1 MSNAADDERF
11 DKEGFLRDI
20 QQWDET
26 MACAIANGEGITLEE
41 AHWELIHCARAYFKQ
56 FDISPEMRPFVKWV
70 SQQLGKDKGSSLY
83 LLTLFPQSPAKLIS
97 KIAGL
102 PKPPNCL

>member
-1 MSNAADDERF
+1 MDDKTLF
-11 DKEGFLRDI
+11 DEEGFLR
-20 QQWDET
+20 QLSNWDESL
-26 MACAIANGEGITLEE
+26 ALSIAAAEGIALTDE
-41 AHWELIHCARAYFKQ
+41 HWQLIHCAREYFSR

-70 SQQLGKDKGSSLY
+70 KQHLGEDKGKSLY
-83 LLTLFPQSPAKLIS
+83 LLSLFPNSPAKLIS